1 MRRTLVILSLFALAA
16 PLFAGR
22 HGGHRGLSMSIDDDG
37 VVNDCSQMRVTI
49 NDRPAVRAEEIVPV
63 GSPRSLAVHAPE
75 NGGIYVTGSQSSGY
89 EVKACKAAAFHSALS
104 DIRVRIS
111 GNEVTA
117 DGPDD
122 GTWVVYF
129 IVQAPRG
136 ATLDLRS
143 QNGPIALRGVNGT
156 VTANAVNGP
165 ISLKESSGSMNIETT
180 NGPISLDGGSGS
192 TKLNAENGPITV
204 KLRGTSWDG
213 SLDARTQNGPVA
225 LRMPASFR
233 SGVVVE
239 SEGHGPVSCRSEA
252 CRQARRSWDDE
263 ENRKIEFGSG
273 ATVVHLMTVNGPVSV
288 RDNDFNE

>member
-1 MRRTLVILSLFALAA
+1 MRRTLVVLSLFALAA

-63 GSPRSLAVHAPE
+63 GLPRSLAVHAPE

-122 GTWVVYF
+122 GTWVVSMRS
-129 IVQAPRG
+129 RG
-136 ATLDLRS
+136 ATDLSRVAMALGGGGHRAAAGYSSALDL
-143 QNGPIALRGVNGT
+143 GGT
-156 VTANAVNGP
+156 V
-165 ISLKESSGSMNIETT
+165 
-180 NGPISLDGGSGS
+180 
-192 TKLNAENGPITV
+192 
-204 KLRGTSWDG
+204 
-213 SLDARTQNGPVA
+213 ARLFA
-225 LRMPASFR
+225 
-233 SGVVVE
+233 
-239 SEGHGPVSCRSEA
+239 
-252 CRQARRSWDDE
+252 
-263 ENRKIEFGSG
+263 
-273 ATVVHLMTVNGPVSV
+273 HLAA
-288 RDNDFNE
+288 